1 MATLAKHPL
10 HASWAVHHR
19 AARRPKQQEPSDLR
33 TVLLY
38 VGTLY
43 GVLAFLIAALIAADF
58 LVAWFVTGSAY

>member
-19 AARRPKQQEPSDLR
+19 AARGPKQERSDLR

-38 VGTLY
+38 VGALY

-58 LVAWFVTGSAY
+58 LVAWLVTGSAY